1 MSELEIP
8 VLGESLPAKPA
19 PAMLAPA
26 KPAAA
31 AEKPIEST
39 APAEEKTPEE
49 VAADAVAKEAAAKEV
64 AKPTP
69 EQEEK
74 QGKRR
79 FERRLDKAYKRAA
92 EEKARADFLE
102 QRLAEQKPKEAT
114 DQGAPTLEWAGF
126 DPEVYAKALAK
137 YEVERTGKEANAKRQ
152 IEFQKQSQ
160 EKLISAWEEKS
171 DRGAEKYEDWDEKVG
186 NIKPDSAMLY
196 AVFEAENGEDIAHYL
211 GSNPKEAAR
220 IMALHPAA
228 QIREIGKLEAKL
240 SAEPVKVKAASKAP
254 EPIKPVGGSSGN
266 LDKRLSEL
274 SQSEFDRRR
283 RATIAARR

>member
-31 AEKPIEST
+31 AEKPIEDT
-39 APAEEKTPEE
+39 VPAEEKTPEE
-49 VAADAVAKEAAAKEV
+49 VVAAEVAAKEAAKL
-64 AKPTP
+64 TP
-69 EQEEK
+69 EQEK
-74 QGKRR
+74 KR
-79 FERRLDKAYKRAA
+79 EQNNSNRRMGNALRREA
-92 EEKARADFLE
+92 EQRARADFFE
-102 QRLAEQKPKEAT
+102 KRFTEQKPIET
-114 DQGAPTLEWAGF
+114 VDPGAPTLEGAGF

-196 AVFEAENGEDIAHYL
+196 AVFEAENGEDIAHFL
-211 GSNPKEAAR
+211 GTNPKEAAR
-220 IMALHPAA
+220 IMGLHPAA

-240 SAEPVKVKAASKAP
+240 AAEPVKVKTVSKAP
-254 EPIKPVGGSSGN
+254 APIVPVGGSTGN
-266 LDKRLSEL
+266 LDKKMSEL
-274 SQSEFDRRR
+274 SQAEFEKRR